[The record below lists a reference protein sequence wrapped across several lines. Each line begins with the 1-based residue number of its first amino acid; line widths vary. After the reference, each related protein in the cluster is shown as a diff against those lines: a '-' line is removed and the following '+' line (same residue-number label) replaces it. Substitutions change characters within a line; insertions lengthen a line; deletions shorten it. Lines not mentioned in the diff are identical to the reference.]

1 MNKEKLIERLK
12 QLHEKVYS
20 SNNFE
25 RDKINIL
32 LYLAD
37 LFTEF
42 LEEKAK

>member
-1 MNKEKLIERLK
+1 MNKKELEERLNR
-12 QLHEKVYS
+12 LHEIVYS

-42 LEEKAK
+42 LEEKAE